1 MASKT
6 EVITMHLAN
15 PDWTAKQIANALGC
29 RLTYVNSVRQRCDLD
44 MPRERARFGESIQ
57 VLGKAA
63 FKAGL
68 TVRDIQAMGVA
79 K

>member
-1 MASKT
+1 MTNKA
-6 EVITMHLAN
+6 EVINTHLTN
-15 PDWTAKQIANALGC
+15 PTWTAKEIAQALGC
-29 RLTYVNSVRQRCDLD
+29 RLTYVNNIRQRCNLD

-68 TVRDIQAMGVA
+68 TVKDIQAMGA
-79 K
+79 SR